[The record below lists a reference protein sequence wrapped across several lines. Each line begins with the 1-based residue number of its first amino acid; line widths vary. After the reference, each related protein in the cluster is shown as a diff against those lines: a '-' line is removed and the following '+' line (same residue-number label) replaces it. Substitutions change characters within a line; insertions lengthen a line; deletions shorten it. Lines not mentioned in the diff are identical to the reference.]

1 MGATATLGDRLERT
15 SLWSRIGVIGVMG
28 AAAACLGALLASE
41 TSGAWSDLWSDVAS
55 AGVGV
60 VAVGVV
66 GGALTAAWKTIEA
79 RREAVALTE
88 DKIRAEFAELI
99 LLYNGVKSVRRA
111 LRGLGLDAKLLLDP
125 KKVEENEG
133 RDEGYYVTGEGLKE
147 LEAAGLSV
155 ELTREQAAGFQEQMG
170 RLNELQLGYEAKKRQ
185 FEQADLLWEDRT
197 TVAARLEDIESW
209 LNDLVGLWEEH
220 GWEIREGTK
229 LVEVSPGL
237 QPLFRQRIFRRNFS
251 KPMEDLTG
259 LFNAHLFGAPVPEA
273 TKTTSREARGRGGK
287 TTAALNR
294 PKQTPPGAMEEE
306 AEQPAAPRPGA
317 DGR

>member
-1 MGATATLGDRLERT
+1 MGAVADRLERT
-15 SLWSRIGVIGVMG
+15 SLWSRIGVIGAMG

-66 GGALTAAWKTIEA
+66 GGALTAAWKAIEA
-79 RREAVALTE
+79 QREAAALTE
-88 DKIRAEFAELI
+88 NKIRVEFAELI
-99 LLYNGVKSVRRA
+99 VLYNGVKSVRRA

-125 KKVEENEG
+125 KEVEENEG
-133 RDEGYYVTGEGLKE
+133 RDKGYYETAEGLKK
-147 LEAAGLSV
+147 LEAVGLAV

-170 RLNELQLGYEAKKRQ
+170 RLNELQLRYEAKKRQ
-185 FEQADLLWEDRT
+185 FEQADLLGEDRAR
-197 TVAARLEDIESW
+197 VAAKLEDIEGW

-237 QPLFRQRIFRRNFS
+237 QPLFRKRIFRPNFS
-251 KPMEDLTG
+251 TPMDDLTD
-259 LFNAHLFGAPVPEA
+259 LFNAHLFGAPLPET
-273 TKTTSREARGRGGK
+273 TKTRSRDVRGGGGK

-294 PKQTPPGAMEEE
+294 PKQTPPGAIGEQ
-306 AEQPAAPRPGA
+306 AEQPAAPRTGA
-317 DGR
+317 DHR